1 MKTISGWL
9 GYLYSHPICT
19 LWTKISYTVYLT
31 QFPVFFYNV
40 GVTRSTQEFSLFTN
54 MLNLQEYSWI
64 LGLSVLLTVLIEM
77 PFQNLRNLMLKR
89 TVIKGVKSSFEE
101 KKVS

>member
-1 MKTISGWL
+1 M
-9 GYLYSHPICT
+9 CT

-40 GVTRSTQEFSLFTN
+40 GVTRTAQEFSLFTN
-54 MLNLQEYSWI
+54 MMNLQEYSWI

-89 TVIKGVKSSFEE
+89 TVKGVKSSFEE